1 MSDGLED
8 VEVRWAI
15 DIYSRMQLGKDVLK
29 VAHKTFEVGD
39 RSTVCHPQHPYNLD
53 L

>member
-1 MSDGLED
+1 MNDGWED
-8 VEVRWAI
+8 VEVRRVI

-29 VAHKTFEVGD
+29 VAHKMFEAGD
-39 RSTVCHPQHPYNLD
+39 KSTVCHPHNLD